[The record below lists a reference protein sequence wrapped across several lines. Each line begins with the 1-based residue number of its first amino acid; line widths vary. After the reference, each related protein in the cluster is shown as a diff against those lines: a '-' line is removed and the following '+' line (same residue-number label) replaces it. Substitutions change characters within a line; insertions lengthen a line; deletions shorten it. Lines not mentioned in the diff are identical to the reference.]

1 MKEAT
6 FLFPGQG
13 SQFVGMGAAL
23 AQTFPET
30 TRTFEEANEA
40 LGFDLAR
47 VMWDGP
53 DTELV
58 KTKNAQPAILTH
70 SVAVLRVL
78 LARGLA
84 PRAAAG
90 HSLGEYSAYVAAGS
104 LSLADAVRLVRRRG
118 ELMFEAGLERP
129 GTMAAILGL
138 DAALVSELCRE
149 VTAGIVAPANFNS
162 PGQVVVSGDPAA
174 VEAFMA
180 LAKAKGAKRAV
191 PLNVSGAFHSPLM
204 ATAASG
210 LKRALAEV
218 TIRPAGIP
226 VIANASARAV
236 TDPEGIRDSLHRQ
249 LESPVRWEESMGVL
263 LASPGPPFLEVGPG
277 KVLRGLL
284 RSIDREAACGN
295 AGEPAE
301 IEELLQ

>member
-1 MKEAT
+1 VTQAT

-13 SQFVGMGAAL
+13 SQVVGMGLAL
-23 AQTFPET
+23 AEAFPEAA
-30 TRTFEEANEA
+30 RTFEEANEA
-40 LGFDLAR
+40 LGFDLAEVAFR
-47 VMWDGP
+47 GP
-53 DTELV
+53 EDELV

-78 LARGLA
+78 GERGFM

-118 ELMFEAGLERP
+118 ELMFEAGRERP

-138 DAALVSELCRE
+138 EGDLITALCRE
-149 VTAGIVAPANFNS
+149 VTEGIVAPANFNS
-162 PGQVVVSGDPAA
+162 PGQVVVSGDPPA

-180 LAKAKGAKRAV
+180 LAKARGAKRTV

-204 ATAASG
+204 KNAAAG

-218 TIRPAGIP
+218 SIEPARIP
-226 VIANASARAV
+226 VIANASAASV
-236 TDPEGIRDSLHRQ
+236 TEPEAIRESLYRQ
-249 LESPVRWEESMGVL
+249 LESPVRWEESMRVL
-263 LASPGPPFLEVGPG
+263 LGSPGGPFLEVGPG

-284 RSIDREAACGN
+284 RSIDRDASCGN
-295 AGEPAE
+295 AGEPSD
-301 IEELLQ
+301 IEELVK